1 MRFALSGRLG
11 KASNA
16 PPIRQIGAS
25 KMSRHLVRITS
36 VFNVFS
42 FLVHLTSRS
51 VIMKQVARLW
61 FIAVLFAVLLL
72 PVLAA
77 ERVNEAPI
85 FYQGCNIG
93 SCTAE
98 SEEAGSVTVT
108 YLYYWDIA
116 GQENRVAKI
125 THKSY
130 KLKSGFYGNVRKGK
144 KAVTVDIMA
153 HYYAQVATN
162 TCKV

>member
-1 MRFALSGRLG
+1 
-11 KASNA
+11 
-16 PPIRQIGAS
+16 
-25 KMSRHLVRITS
+25 
-36 VFNVFS
+36 
-42 FLVHLTSRS
+42 
-51 VIMKQVARLW
+51 MKQVARLW
-61 FIAVLFAVLLL
+61 FIAILFAAFML

-85 FYQGCNIG
+85 FYRGYNIA
-93 SCTAE
+93 SCTAKA
-98 SEEAGSVTVT
+98 EEAGSVTAT

-116 GQENRVAKI
+116 AKENRVAKI

-153 HYYAQVATN
+153 HYHAQVATN